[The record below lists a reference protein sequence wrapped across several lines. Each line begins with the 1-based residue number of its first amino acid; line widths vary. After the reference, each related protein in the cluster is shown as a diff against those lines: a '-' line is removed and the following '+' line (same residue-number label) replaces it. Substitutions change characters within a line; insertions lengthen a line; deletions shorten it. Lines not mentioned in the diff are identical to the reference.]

1 LQTLVVKALEN
12 PNHCEPQSDKL
23 FPIMKIKVFSH
34 PKSIAITLLAIFG
47 IYICVTAAQ
56 WQFHRGQN
64 RQSENVRVKQLLTQ
78 SPIELKENENFPT
91 WSKVKLTGKFDG
103 THEVLVRGRYRA
115 DKYGFDVLTLFRST
129 NTNPIWVDRGWIAAV
144 GDATEIPRP
153 PAPPGGTIEIVG
165 LLRSFNQSNTTTG
178 SLIALPAPKVG
189 KIQVSELDENFNRP
203 RFDKYLQLTSD
214 LGDSPQ
220 PADLPTFSD
229 GPHFAY
235 ALQWSFFVL
244 LIVAGRV
251 LIAREELRSKLSS
264 V

>member
-1 LQTLVVKALEN
+1 
-12 PNHCEPQSDKL
+12 
-23 FPIMKIKVFSH
+23 MKIKTFFS

-47 IYICVTAAQ
+47 MYICVSAAQ

-64 RQSENVRVKQLLTQ
+64 RQVENARVKQLLTQ
-78 SPIELKENENFPT
+78 SPIELNERDISPT
-91 WSKVKLTGKFDG
+91 WSKVKLIGKFDG
-103 THEVLVRGRYRA
+103 AHEVLVRGKYRA
-115 DKYGFDVLTLFRST
+115 DKYGFDVLTLFRPT
-129 NTNPIWVDRGWIAAV
+129 NTKPIWVDRGWVAAV
-144 GDATEIPRP
+144 GDATEIPRT
-153 PAPPGGTIEIVG
+153 PAAPSGTVEIIG
-165 LLRSFNQSNTTTG
+165 LLRAFNQSNTTTG

-189 KIQVSELDENFNRP
+189 KIQLSELDKNFNQP

-244 LIVAGRV
+244 LIIAGRV
-251 LIAREELRSKLSS
+251 LIAREELRSKLASIELGIQS
-264 V
+264 TSTN

>member
-1 LQTLVVKALEN
+1 
-12 PNHCEPQSDKL
+12 
-23 FPIMKIKVFSH
+23 MKIKTFLY
-34 PKSIAITLLAIFG
+34 PKSVAITLLAIFG

-56 WQFHRGQN
+56 WQFNRGQS
-64 RQSENVRVKQLLTQ
+64 RQAENVRVKQLLTQ
-78 SPIELKENENFPT
+78 SPVALNENGNFPT
-91 WSKVKLTGKFDG
+91 WSKVKVKGKFDSN
-103 THEVLVRGRYRA
+103 HEILVRGKYRS
-115 DKYGFDVLTLFRST
+115 DKYGFDVLTLFRPS
-129 NTNPIWVDRGWIAAV
+129 NTKPIWVDRGWVAAV

-189 KIQVSELDENFNRP
+189 KIQVSELDENFNQP

-229 GPHFAY
+229 GPHYAY
-235 ALQWSFFVL
+235 SFQWSFFVL
-244 LIVAGRV
+244 LILGGRI
-251 LIAREELRSKLSS
+251 LIGREELRSKLSS
-264 V
+264 VQL

>member
-1 LQTLVVKALEN
+1 
-12 PNHCEPQSDKL
+12 
-23 FPIMKIKVFSH
+23 MKIKTFLY
-34 PKSIAITLLAIFG
+34 PKSVAITLLAIFG

-56 WQFHRGQN
+56 WQFNRGQS
-64 RQSENVRVKQLLTQ
+64 RQAENVRVKQLLIQ
-78 SPIELKENENFPT
+78 SPVALNENGNFPT
-91 WSKVKLTGKFDG
+91 WSKVKVKGKFDSN
-103 THEVLVRGRYRA
+103 HEILVRGKYRS
-115 DKYGFDVLTLFRST
+115 DKYGFDVLTLFRPS
-129 NTNPIWVDRGWIAAV
+129 NTKPIWVDRGWVAAV

-189 KIQVSELDENFNRP
+189 KIQVSELDENFNQP

-229 GPHFAY
+229 GPHYAY
-235 ALQWSFFVL
+235 SFQWSFFVL
-244 LIVAGRV
+244 LILGGRI
-251 LIAREELRSKLSS
+251 LIGREELRSKLSS
-264 V
+264 VQL

>member
-1 LQTLVVKALEN
+1 
-12 PNHCEPQSDKL
+12 
-23 FPIMKIKVFSH
+23 MKIKTFFG

-47 IYICVTAAQ
+47 IYICISAAQ

-64 RQSENVRVKQLLTQ
+64 RQAENTRVKQLLTK
-78 SPIELKENENFPT
+78 SPIELNEQDIFLS
-91 WSKVKLTGKFDG
+91 WSKVKLSGKFDD

-115 DKYGFDVLTLFRST
+115 DKYGFDVLTLFRPT
-129 NTNPIWVDRGWIAAV
+129 NTKPIWVDRGWVAAV

-153 PAPPGGTIEIVG
+153 PAAPSGILEIIG

-189 KIQVSELDENFNRP
+189 KIQVSELDENFNQP

-214 LGDSPQ
+214 LGVSPQ

-244 LIVAGRV
+244 LIAAGRV
-251 LIAREELRSKLSS
+251 LIAREELRIKLASIEIGIQSTSS
-264 V
+264 N